1 MADSKIFKLVDGVT
15 IDMVGR
21 AVECF
26 LRDKKALTYRR
37 YKFTRRIFCASKR
50 TRKQILEETC
60 WYEYGNTSSNHS
72 CW

>member
-26 LRDKKALTYRR
+26 LRDKKALTQ
-37 YKFTRRIFCASKR
+37 KVQVHQKDILC
-50 TRKQILEETC
+50 KQKNQKANL
-60 WYEYGNTSSNHS
+60 GRNLLV
-72 CW
+72 

>member
-26 LRDKKALTYRR
+26 LRDKKALT
-37 YKFTRRIFCASKR
+37 T
-50 TRKQILEETC
+50 E
-60 WYEYGNTSSNHS
+60 GTSSQKDILCKQKNQKANLGRNLLV
-72 CW
+72 